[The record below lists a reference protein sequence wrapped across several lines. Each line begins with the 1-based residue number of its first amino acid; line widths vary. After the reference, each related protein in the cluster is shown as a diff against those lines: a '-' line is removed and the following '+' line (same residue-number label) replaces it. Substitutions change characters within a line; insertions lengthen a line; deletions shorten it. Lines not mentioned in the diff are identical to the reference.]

1 MLLDDL
7 RKLPL
12 RDLNIAI
19 GVAIL
24 AATLNSL
31 WVIRELYETHQMLSR
46 ASAHG
51 MTVCFSPDY
60 HLMFIRMVIALM
72 TGVILLC
79 SRRIIGLCFSA
90 LALLW
95 VLLEY
100 LSWYV
105 WSQKLLEITERE
117 NFPEGMQHALG
128 MSGATRWNAALLAI
142 VGALF
147 VWELKT
153 IVSAFAVSSG
163 EEKL

>member
-1 MLLDDL
+1 MTASDL
-7 RKLPL
+7 REFEP
-12 RDLNIAI
+12 RDINIAI

-31 WVIRELYETHQMLSR
+31 WVIWEVYKTQQMLNG

-51 MTVCFSPDY
+51 VALCFSPEF
-60 HLMFIRMVIALM
+60 HLMFIRIVIALM
-72 TGVILLC
+72 TSAILLC

-90 LALLW
+90 LSLLW

-105 WSQKLLEITERE
+105 WSQNLLEITERRD
-117 NFPEGMQHALG
+117 FPEGMQHALG
-128 MSGATRWNAALLAI
+128 MSGATGWNAALLAI

-153 IVSAFAVSSG
+153 LMAAVSPSSR
-163 EEKL
+163 ENF